1 MDFERIHARVGGI
14 PFISEKNAR
23 YLYNLIIKEGRRNI
37 LELGIGHGAS
47 TCYIAA
53 ALDELQAGKVTA
65 VDLQEPDEE
74 LKHPWAE
81 DLVKSCGLE
90 QYVEIVRM
98 KTGYNWFLHDK
109 IVEQTAENRCEP
121 CYDFCIIDGPK
132 NWTIDGAA
140 FFLVDKLLVE
150 GGKIIFDDYKWTYA
164 EADSRREATDG
175 IAHRSLSKAERETPH
190 VKEIVDLL
198 VMQHPD
204 YSKITV
210 LDDGEWIVVKKRAG
224 ADRKVVKYGRT
235 ITLEEVLARMVMLL
249 RHGGHI
255 APH

>member
-1 MDFERIHARVGGI
+1 MDFERIHTLVGGV
-14 PFISEKNAR
+14 PFITEKNAR
-23 YLYNLIIKEGRRNI
+23 YLYDLIVDEQIENV

-53 ALDELQAGKVTA
+53 ALDEKSSGKVTA
-65 VDLQEPDEE
+65 VDLEDPEEE

-81 DLVKSCGLE
+81 DLVQSTGLGD
-90 QYVEIVRM
+90 YVDVVRM

-109 IVEQTAENRCEP
+109 IAEQTSENRCEP
-121 CYDFCIIDGPK
+121 CYDLCIIDGPK

-140 FFLVDKLLVE
+140 FFLVDKLLRD

-164 EADSRREATDG
+164 AADVQRKATDG
-175 IAHRSLSKAERETPH
+175 ICHRELSDAERETPH

-204 YSKITV
+204 YAEFTV
-210 LDDGEWIVVKKRAG
+210 LDDGEWIVANKQAG
-224 ADRKVVKYGRT
+224 ANRKIVKYQRT
-235 ITLEEVLARMVMLL
+235 ITFEEILARFVMLF
-249 RHGGHI
+249 RRGNQIG
-255 APH
+255 PR